1 MKKYVSLLLIVVLFG
16 IMFIPNV
23 FADNRVGIKSIELVE
38 KSENT
43 TINSE
48 PKFNNLEMNFDVAFK
63 SKDDYVK
70 YKVVISNNTDIDYK
84 VSEDTSF
91 NDSHI

>member
-38 KSENT
+38 NLKIPQLILNL
-43 TINSE
+43 NS
-48 PKFNNLEMNFDVAFK
+48 
-63 SKDDYVK
+63 
-70 YKVVISNNTDIDYK
+70 II
-84 VSEDTSF
+84 
-91 NDSHI
+91 